1 LGEVVGVA
9 DIPGFG
15 GTAVVFGLTVGR
27 EVAILMQKRNERYP
41 DGYWKTNGKVSSWVK
56 LKTSSW
62 VKLKTSSWVKL
73 KTSSRLRKTV
83 MRDNG
88 FRIQPC
94 ATTQPPL

>member
-62 VKLKTSSWVKL
+62 VKLKTSS
-73 KTSSRLRKTV
+73 RLRKTV

>member
-15 GTAVVFGLTVGR
+15 GTAVVFELTAGR
-27 EVAILMQKRNERYP
+27 ELAILMQKRNERYP
-41 DGYWKTNGKVSSWVK
+41 DGYWKTNGKV
-56 LKTSSW
+56 
-62 VKLKTSSWVKL
+62 SSWVKL

-94 ATTQPPL
+94 ATTQPPLQSLHK

>member
-1 LGEVVGVA
+1 LGEVVDVA

-15 GTAVVFGLTVGR
+15 GTAVVFGLTAGR

-62 VKLKTSSWVKL
+62 VKLKTSS
-73 KTSSRLRKTV
+73 RLRKTV

>member
-1 LGEVVGVA
+1 LGEVVDVA
-9 DIPGFG
+9 DVPGFG
-15 GTAVVFGLTVGR
+15 GTAVVFGLTAGR

-56 LKTSSW
+56 LKTSS
-62 VKLKTSSWVKL
+62 
-73 KTSSRLRKTV
+73 RLRKTV

>member
-1 LGEVVGVA
+1 LGEVVDVA

-15 GTAVVFGLTVGR
+15 GTAVVFGLTAGR

-56 LKTSSW
+56 LKTSS
-62 VKLKTSSWVKL
+62 
-73 KTSSRLRKTV
+73 RLRKTV

>member
-1 LGEVVGVA
+1 LGEVVDVA
-9 DIPGFG
+9 DVPGFG
-15 GTAVVFGLTVGR
+15 GTAVVFGLTAGR
-27 EVAILMQKRNERYP
+27 EVAILMQKRNERYQMAT
-41 DGYWKTNGKVSSWVK
+41 GRANGKV
-56 LKTSSW
+56 
-62 VKLKTSSWVKL
+62 SSWVKL